1 VEHHQRTCTAST
13 APVES
18 PAEQLLGEGLRRDVQ
33 MRLTEHCRDLVVV
46 TVNVDAEAD
55 PAAMADVGREE
66 VPL

>member
-1 VEHHQRTCTAST
+1 
-13 APVES
+13 
-18 PAEQLLGEGLRRDVQ
+18 

-46 TVNVDAEAD
+46 TVHVDAEAD

>member
-1 VEHHQRTCTAST
+1 
-13 APVES
+13 
-18 PAEQLLGEGLRRDVQ
+18 

-46 TVNVDAEAD
+46 TVNVDAGAD